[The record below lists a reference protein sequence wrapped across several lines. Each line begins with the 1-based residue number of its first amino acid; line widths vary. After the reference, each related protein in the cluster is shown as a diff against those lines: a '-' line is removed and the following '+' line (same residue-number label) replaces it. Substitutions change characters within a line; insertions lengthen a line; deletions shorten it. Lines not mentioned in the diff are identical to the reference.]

1 MNERKLS
8 SDLADAVFRDGIL
21 RINYKGLMAD
31 LDKIKAFVSAL
42 KVEFADEMPGLVL
55 SDITKEKSP
64 KKEVRDYLGS
74 ADVLALTKANAIVA
88 GSLLSK
94 IVGNLYLS
102 FNKPS
107 IPTKMFSDEASALQ
121 WLEQF
126 RNK

>member
-74 ADVLALTKANAIVA
+74 SDILALTKANAIVA

-107 IPTKMFSDEASALQ
+107 IPTKMFSDEVSALK

-126 RNK
+126 RK